1 MNKPIS
7 SLFVFSVVYC
17 VVFRQKLKKTRRK
30 HKRKQKET
38 EKENLKTQRKT
49 FILKRKTKIQDIQPS
64 TRPRINISQVPA
76 GRFLC
81 FLFFCCSLSFYVF
94 VCFYV
99 FVLLCVCY
107 VVLLCFR
114 LVFLSFCLNTT
125 QYTTLNTNKFE
136 MCLFMTCVKCSKQCS
151 SSFQITLLSLQISKS
166 FVLYK
171 TNSKRCISPRRE
183 PLFSL
188 ECASRLGESPLFA

>member
-1 MNKPIS
+1 M
-7 SLFVFSVVYC
+7 
-17 VVFRQKLKKTRRK
+17 
-30 HKRKQKET
+30 
-38 EKENLKTQRKT
+38 
-49 FILKRKTKIQDIQPS
+49 
-64 TRPRINISQVPA
+64 
-76 GRFLC
+76 
-81 FLFFCCSLSFYVF
+81 
-94 VCFYV
+94 

-188 ECASRLGESPLFA
+188 ECASRLGESLFLLSRLYNIKVNSKRCISPRRQLFCVFVALQIKKVCVCIEVDLNSCFWPRREHFF